1 MDYDDLIG
9 QEAIWAPGRPLR
21 KIVENDGYTSLILWG
36 PPGSGKTSLANIIGK
51 KSGREMVWMS
61 AVEHGVK
68 DIRSEINRSI
78 IRKNH
83 GDSSLLIFMDEIHRL
98 NKAQQDVLLPA
109 LESGSIKFIG
119 ATTENPSFEVNK
131 AILSRSLIFT
141 LNKIPL
147 YKLVDILKAALERW
161 DIEEKPKFD
170 KKALEAIARS
180 CDGDARS
187 SINLLEAIVKSMGHL
202 ENIKFDDIADF
213 IPNIIQKYD
222 KNADQH
228 YDVISAF
235 IKSIRAS
242 NPDGAVYYLA
252 RMLDAGEDPMFIA
265 RRILIAA
272 SEDIGNANPTA
283 LMIANNAMDAVHK
296 LGMPEARIVLS
307 QAVTYLAASPKS
319 NRAYL
324 AINEALSDVKR
335 TGSLEIPMHLRN
347 APTKLMKQFGYS
359 KGYVYAH
366 DNPKKAAKM
375 DYIPK
380 PLQNKIYYN
389 PSDIGVERQ
398 LKENLR
404 KLQEMAE

>member
-1 MDYDDLIG
+1 MKDHKDTPLAEKSRPVDYDQLIG

-21 KIVENDGYTSLILWG
+21 KIVENDGYSSLILWG
-36 PPGSGKTSLANIIGK
+36 PPGCGKTSLANIIGK
-51 KSGREMVWMS
+51 KSSREMVWMS

-68 DIRSEINRSI
+68 DIRSEINRSV
-78 IRKNH
+78 IRRNH

-109 LESGSIKFIG
+109 LESGAIKFIG

-131 AILSRSLIFT
+131 AILSRSLIFS

-147 YKLVDILKAALERW
+147 YKLVDILKSALNRW
-161 DIEEKPKFD
+161 ELESKPHFD

-202 ENIKFDDIADF
+202 ENISFDDISDF
-213 IPNIIQKYD
+213 IPDIIQKYD

-242 NPDGAVYYLA
+242 DPDAAVYYLA

-265 RRILIAA
+265 RRVLIAA
-272 SEDIGNANPTA
+272 SEDIGNA
-283 LMIANNAMDAVHK
+283 
-296 LGMPEARIVLS
+296 
-307 QAVTYLAASPKS
+307 KS
-319 NRAYL
+319 NGFDDGQQRNGCCSQTRYARGK
-324 AINEALSDVKR
+324 NCPFTSRNLSCSIAKKQS
-335 TGSLEIPMHLRN
+335 SLPRN
-347 APTKLMKQFGYS
+347 K
-359 KGYVYAH
+359 
-366 DNPKKAAKM
+366 
-375 DYIPK
+375 
-380 PLQNKIYYN
+380 
-389 PSDIGVERQ
+389 
-398 LKENLR
+398 
-404 KLQEMAE
+404 

>member
-1 MDYDDLIG
+1 MREHKDTPLAEKSRPMDYDDLIG

-36 PPGSGKTSLANIIGK
+36 PPGCGKTSLANIIGK
-51 KSGREMVWMS
+51 KCGREMVWMS

-68 DIRSEINRSI
+68 DIRSEINRSV

-131 AILSRSLIFT
+131 AILSRSLIFS

-161 DIEEKPKFD
+161 DIEAKPNFD

-202 ENIKFDDIADF
+202 ENIQFDDIADF
-213 IPNIIQKYD
+213 IPDIIQKYD

-324 AINEALSDVKR
+324 AINEALSDVK
-335 TGSLEIPMHLRN
+335 EPD
-347 APTKLMKQFGYS
+347 P
-359 KGYVYAH
+359 
-366 DNPKKAAKM
+366 
-375 DYIPK
+375 
-380 PLQNKIYYN
+380 
-389 PSDIGVERQ
+389 
-398 LKENLR
+398 
-404 KLQEMAE
+404 

>member
-1 MDYDDLIG
+1 MERRVQL
-9 QEAIWAPGRPLR
+9 
-21 KIVENDGYTSLILWG
+21 
-36 PPGSGKTSLANIIGK
+36 NIIEK
-51 KSGREMVWMS
+51 KSGRENGLDG

-68 DIRSEINRSI
+68 DIRSEINRSV
-78 IRKNH
+78 IRKNY

-131 AILSRSLIFT
+131 AILSRSLIFS

-147 YKLVDILKAALERW
+147 YKLVDILSAALQKW
-161 DIEEKPKFD
+161 DIEKPSFD

-187 SINLLEAIVKSMGHL
+187 SLNLLEAIVKSMGHL
-202 ENIKFDDIADF
+202 EHIKFDDISEF
-213 IPNIIQKYD
+213 IPDIIQKYD
-222 KNADQH
+222 KNADVH

-265 RRILIAA
+265 RRVLTAA
-272 SEDIGNANPTA
+272 SEDIGTNPTA
-283 LMIANNAMDAVHK
+283 LLIANNAMDAVHK

-335 TGSLEIPMHLRN
+335 TGSLEVPMHLRN
-347 APTKLMKQFGYS
+347 APTQLMKQFGYS

-366 DNPKKAAKM
+366 DAPKKAAKM

-380 PLQNKIYYN
+380 PLQNKKYYN

-404 KLQEMAE
+404 KLQEMSE